1 MLSLLGWVLTT
12 VPKGGFEE
20 ALAVQDTWLNQL
32 MGCSSGIANWTCGL
46 PCVKVP
52 TLARE
57 QASDVK
63 RDTLALSVRMSASE
77 CAVIFRGTKN
87 VYNVLEDL
95 SFFPQAVPGCDG
107 CKVHSGF
114 ADDWKGLEPQVTAQL
129 SKLGCANGTVS
140 VLGHSLG
147 AAMAAIATYDL
158 AGSWPIGRVYTYG
171 QPRVGNDH
179 FAAAFDARLA
189 RLRVTHYRVVDYR
202 DAVPHLPLQNMLWE
216 GWSHTG
222 QEVYYAATKLGA
234 YTVCALANDTKCSA
248 QWDIFQTLTHTC
260 DHCSYLGM
268 NPCGCGATK
277 PACTEPHAV

>member
-114 ADDWKGLEPQVTAQL
+114 ADDCSDFASMWRHTVEMCGNAG
-129 SKLGCANGTVS
+129 KLLMNS
-140 VLGHSLG
+140 
-147 AAMAAIATYDL
+147 
-158 AGSWPIGRVYTYG
+158 PYG
-171 QPRVGNDH
+171 
-179 FAAAFDARLA
+179 
-189 RLRVTHYRVVDYR
+189 
-202 DAVPHLPLQNMLWE
+202 E
-216 GWSHTG
+216 
-222 QEVYYAATKLGA
+222 EE
-234 YTVCALANDTKCSA
+234 
-248 QWDIFQTLTHTC
+248 I
-260 DHCSYLGM
+260 
-268 NPCGCGATK
+268 
-277 PACTEPHAV
+277 